1 MLLDGL
7 LQMSILGLVT
17 FSLIRLHVEWEV
29 AGFQGHSML
38 YGVVDVKTCLLY
50 TSPSPRDA

>member
-1 MLLDGL
+1 MLLDGP

-17 FSLIRLHVEWEV
+17 FSLICLHVVWEV

-38 YGVVDVKTCLLY
+38 YGVVDVKTA
-50 TSPSPRDA
+50 SDGHEV